1 MDNKL
6 DMAQLMNMLS
16 KMDKKE
22 LESNLSKVS
31 KMLNSKDA
39 DNIINQIKNAA
50 DLGEKEITL
59 YVPDYKTYDNFPLAN
74 YGGNRFSSALYR
86 HKITPYMVSV
96 TEVVPIDDFYERFG
110 VYDTM

>member
-39 DNIINQIKNAA
+39 DNIINQIKKIII
-50 DLGEKEITL
+50 LIRR
-59 YVPDYKTYDNFPLAN
+59 DY
-74 YGGNRFSSALYR
+74 
-86 HKITPYMVSV
+86 
-96 TEVVPIDDFYERFG
+96 YE
-110 VYDTM
+110 

>member
-39 DNIINQIKNAA
+39 DDIINQIKKNNN
-50 DLGEKEITL
+50 I
-59 YVPDYKTYDNFPLAN
+59 N
-74 YGGNRFSSALYR
+74 
-86 HKITPYMVSV
+86 
-96 TEVVPIDDFYERFG
+96 
-110 VYDTM
+110 

>member
-31 KMLNSKDA
+31 TMLNSKDA
-39 DNIINQIKNAA
+39 DNIIDQITKNNN
-50 DLGEKEITL
+50 I
-59 YVPDYKTYDNFPLAN
+59 N
-74 YGGNRFSSALYR
+74 
-86 HKITPYMVSV
+86 
-96 TEVVPIDDFYERFG
+96 
-110 VYDTM
+110 